1 MDENYT
7 KNEKNII
14 LKALHSLYNKS
25 NDELEL
31 ILKESEKK
39 ENDSNHILEFT
50 REIKNYDKEFRLKI
64 IKILWQIIYSDN
76 HSDMYESNLMRRLNQ
91 LKPDEVINTVK
102 CKNYESLEKQLHN
115 EFKKYRI
122 PQTEYFRLSPALVQ
136 QVNKKMTEGANF

>member
-1 MDENYT
+1 MLTYCLFIHAAKMDENYT

-14 LKALHSLYNKS
+14 LKALHSLYNKT

-76 HSDMYESNLMRRLNQ
+76 HSDMYESNLMRRLNGLLYITDKESGEIKNSI
-91 LKPDEVINTVK
+91 LK
-102 CKNYESLEKQLHN
+102 S
-115 EFKKYRI
+115 KK
-122 PQTEYFRLSPALVQ
+122 E
-136 QVNKKMTEGANF
+136 

>member
-1 MDENYT
+1 MINFFNKENDKKKTANDNNQIMLTCCLFIHAAKMDENYT
-7 KNEKNII
+7 KNEKNMI

-76 HSDMYESNLMRRLNQ
+76 HSDMYESNLMRRLNGLLYITDKESGEIKNSI
-91 LKPDEVINTVK
+91 LK
-102 CKNYESLEKQLHN
+102 S
-115 EFKKYRI
+115 KK
-122 PQTEYFRLSPALVQ
+122 E
-136 QVNKKMTEGANF
+136 

>member
-1 MDENYT
+1 MSPTETNNDNNQIMLTCCLFIHAAKMDENYT

-76 HSDMYESNLMRRLNQ
+76 HSDMYESNLMRRLTA
-91 LKPDEVINTVK
+91 LLYIDKKIVGDIK
-102 CKNYESLEKQLHN
+102 EKI
-115 EFKKYRI
+115 K
-122 PQTEYFRLSPALVQ
+122 
-136 QVNKKMTEGANF
+136 NKKL

>member
-1 MDENYT
+1 MLTYCLFIHAAKMDENYT

-14 LKALHSLYNKS
+14 LKALHSLYNKT

-76 HSDMYESNLMRRLNQ
+76 HSDMYESNLMRRLNG
-91 LKPDEVINTVK
+91 LLYITDKESGEI
-102 CKNYESLEKQLHN
+102 KNSILES
-115 EFKKYRI
+115 KK
-122 PQTEYFRLSPALVQ
+122 E
-136 QVNKKMTEGANF
+136 

>member
-1 MDENYT
+1 MLTCCLFIHAAKMDENYT

-76 HSDMYESNLMRRLNQ
+76 HSDMYESNLMRRLNG
-91 LKPDEVINTVK
+91 LLYITDKESGEI
-102 CKNYESLEKQLHN
+102 KNSILES
-115 EFKKYRI
+115 KK
-122 PQTEYFRLSPALVQ
+122 E
-136 QVNKKMTEGANF
+136 

>member
-1 MDENYT
+1 MINFFNKENDKKKTTNDNNQIMLTCCLFIHAAKMDENYT

-76 HSDMYESNLMRRLNQ
+76 HSDMYESNLMRRLNG
-91 LKPDEVINTVK
+91 LLYITDKESGEI
-102 CKNYESLEKQLHN
+102 KNSILES
-115 EFKKYRI
+115 KK
-122 PQTEYFRLSPALVQ
+122 E
-136 QVNKKMTEGANF
+136 